1 VRSIVLSGAYPISS
15 DPWGRDL
22 LRGARRVIGVVCK
35 RTRRCSGPRL
45 LIQIEALAKRL
56 RRDPV
61 TFTAQGPDGPV
72 RLTLGEREVAE
83 VVYGRGDPAV
93 YGLLPAAIG
102 AALDHDYAPLKR
114 LAATSRIFQAAVLS
128 VPPSRVSWADIAAV
142 TCHDYPKPFDL
153 AASPATRQADHDRA
167 LAAIDPADFRPFSAG
182 AWFQSGIWAAP
193 VCLGWPAD
201 ATAGS
206 PLSGTTMPDVPVLV
220 QSGDLDTNTPVE
232 QGRQAAAQFAH
243 PTFAVVANAG
253 HTPDQQPCGAAMAID
268 FLKHLRTNPHR
279 CVHAGRPP
287 AVVGRP
293 ARRAANLAPVKV
305 RAPASV
311 RRTVAVALATVADAR
326 VAASIAR
333 LPGRTRLRLRGRGV
347 LRSRLTLR
355 SVGATT
361 WIAGTVGGRR
371 VAARVWSPQ

>member
-1 VRSIVLSGAYPISS
+1 
-15 DPWGRDL
+15 
-22 LRGARRVIGVVCK
+22 
-35 RTRRCSGPRL
+35 
-45 LIQIEALAKRL
+45 
-56 RRDPV
+56 
-61 TFTAQGPDGPV
+61 
-72 RLTLGEREVAE
+72 
-83 VVYGRGDPAV
+83 
-93 YGLLPAAIG
+93 
-102 AALDHDYAPLKR
+102 
-114 LAATSRIFQAAVLS
+114 
-128 VPPSRVSWADIAAV
+128 
-142 TCHDYPKPFDL
+142 
-153 AASPATRQADHDRA
+153 
-167 LAAIDPADFRPFSAG
+167 
-182 AWFQSGIWAAP
+182 
-193 VCLGWPAD
+193 
-201 ATAGS
+201 
-206 PLSGTTMPDVPVLV
+206 MPDVPVLV

-311 RRTVAVALATVADAR
+311 RRAVAVALATVADAR

-333 LPGRTRLRLRGRGV
+333 LPGRVSALRGGTYLHSAHAVRFQAARVVSDAVADGTQEIHGNTSRIRLRLRGRGV